1 MQAADKE
8 TDNLTNMLNV
18 EKFRINDDRKTQD
31 WTFEIDPNN
40 KIFSKY
46 VFYMHPKHFHVHN
59 LCLTA

>member
-31 WTFEIDPNN
+31 
-40 KIFSKY
+40 
-46 VFYMHPKHFHVHN
+46 
-59 LCLTA
+59 